1 VILAEIRH
9 YLVFFGIFARGLGA
23 IFNGACSQGIHDIGQ
38 TVFRSR
44 DLYHDIGQ
52 NHDKQNPKGL
62 MISGKLFSGLGLHAS
77 LGFMVQGL
85 GFNRSENA
93 CGFKDQ
99 GSMLTRS
106 ENGPSPQK

>member
-1 VILAEIRH
+1 M
-9 YLVFFGIFARGLGA
+9 GL
-23 IFNGACSQGIHDIGQ
+23 
-38 TVFRSR
+38 T
-44 DLYHDIGQ
+44 
-52 NHDKQNPKGL
+52 
-62 MISGKLFSGLGLHAS
+62 MSGKLFSVLGLHAS

-93 CGFKDQ
+93 GLKDQ